1 MKVDVLA
8 IGPHPDDVELGIG
21 ALIHKLGQRGYKT
34 AILDLTEGEMATRG
48 TVEERRAE
56 ASAAAEILGVGARQN
71 ACLPDGAVAN
81 TSEQRQAVVRFIRDL
96 QPGLILAPM
105 DHDHHPDHEAA
116 HSLVRDA
123 AHLAGLANFDTDQP
137 SHKTSQIYYYR
148 VYGDPTPPSMVVD
161 VSDHFDVKREAMKAH
176 ASQLYNPEYEAKETF
191 VSSKAF
197 WDSIETRAAYWGRTI
212 GARFGEP
219 LYALNQLAVD
229 MPPGWEGI

>member
-48 TVEERRAE
+48 IVAERRE
-56 ASAAAEILGVGARQN
+56 EAAAAAKILGVATRQN
-71 ACLPDGAVAN
+71 ACLPDGGVAN
-81 TSEQRQAVVRFIRDL
+81 TLKQRETVVRQIRDFT
-96 QPGLILAPM
+96 PGLILAPM
-105 DHDHHPDHEAA
+105 SQDRHPDHEAA
-116 HSLVRDA
+116 HSLARDA
-123 AHLAGLANFDTDQP
+123 GHLAGLANFDTGQP
-137 SHKTSQIYYYR
+137 CHRISQIYYYR

-161 VSDHFDVKREAMKAH
+161 VSDHFDVKLAAMKAH
-176 ASQLYNPEYEAKETF
+176 ASQLYNPDYEAEETF

-197 WDSIETRAAYWGRTI
+197 WNSIETKAAYWGQTI
-212 GARFGEP
+212 GARYGEP
-219 LYALNQLAVD
+219 LYALNQLAVE